1 MNYSTEEIDSFSYDS
16 DYFQP
21 VVEVYLLSNNHYKKY
36 FAATGINLTPQ
47 HWHALNRIWNKDGLS
62 QAELAK
68 KLLRDYPFIT
78 RLVDDLEKKGFV
90 KRKRD
95 SVDRRINKVFLT
107 KKGKEFKYK
116 ALPLFLDMSESL
128 RKGLSDSDLIKL
140 RELCMK
146 LSANYRNYELEKK

>member
-1 MNYSTEEIDSFSYDS
+1 MSYSKEEIDSYDYDR

-21 VVEVYLLSNNHYKKY
+21 VVEVYLLSTNHYKKY
-36 FAATGINLTPQ
+36 FTARRLNLTPQ
-47 HWHALNRIWNKDGLS
+47 HWHALNRLWSKNGLS

-68 KLLRDYPFIT
+68 KIFRDYPFTT

-95 SVDRRINKVFLT
+95 SVDRRVNKVLLT

-116 ALPLFLDMSESL
+116 ALPLFLDRAEAL
-128 RKGLSDSDLIKL
+128 RKGLSDSELLKL
-140 RELCMK
+140 RKLCMK
-146 LSANYRNYELEKK
+146 LITNYRNYHLENK